1 MKKIILLI
9 VVASVLLLG
18 CATHKTA
25 VVQDASPLSGLSQA
39 YYEYS
44 SESEERPL
52 PALYLYEEGRP
63 DIELQYYYP
72 LHLKTGKKVERTESK
87 KD

>member
-1 MKKIILLI
+1 MKKIVLLI

-18 CATHKTA
+18 CTAHKSA
-25 VVQDASPLSGLSQA
+25 VVQDASPLTELSQT

-44 SESEERPL
+44 SGTEE
-52 PALYLYEEGRP
+52 PAVSTLYLYEEGRP